1 MPPKKQHA
9 LASRVKRIM
18 QADEDVGK
26 IAQAT
31 PVLIGERERKWGG
44 ESGAR
49 KRAGEHARDTSAPAC
64 LRARAEE
71 PETLD

>member
-31 PVLIGERERKWGG
+31 PILIGERRA
-44 ESGAR
+44 SGASER
-49 KRAGEHARDTSAPAC
+49 EKGEGGAPE
-64 LRARAEE
+64 RARVACE
-71 PETLD
+71 PNQAKSSTHSPSL